1 MEVHAH
7 TTTESR
13 RTLRNYLRQR
23 RLTTSIHQT
32 ITVQTLNDLEEA
44 LHLLNSILRSP
55 DDCREEAER
64 FLETRIPHPP
74 RQSGTPLPGILEVR

>member
-1 MEVHAH
+1 MEVQAH

-13 RTLRNYLRQR
+13 HALRNYLRQR

-44 LHLLNSILRSP
+44 LQLLKGVLKSP
-55 DDCREEAER
+55 EECREEAET
-64 FLETRIPHPP
+64 FLEKRIPRPP
-74 RQSGTPLPGILEVR
+74 HASGTPLPGILVAR

>member
-1 MEVHAH
+1 MEVQAH

-13 RTLRNYLRQR
+13 RALRNYLRQR

-44 LHLLNSILRSP
+44 LHLLVGVLASP
-55 DDCREEAER
+55 DECRDEAKS
-64 FLETRIPHPP
+64 FLEKRISRPSLP
-74 RQSGTPLPGILEVR
+74 SGTPLPGLMEAR